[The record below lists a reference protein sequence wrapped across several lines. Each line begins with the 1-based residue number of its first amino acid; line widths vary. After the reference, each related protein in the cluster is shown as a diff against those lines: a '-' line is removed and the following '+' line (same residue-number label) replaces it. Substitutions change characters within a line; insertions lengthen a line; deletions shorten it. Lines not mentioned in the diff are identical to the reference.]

1 MPVDSWYISSFTTYL
16 QRWKPTVT
24 VIFPSWMMI
33 YEFELRQLREGYRLS
48 LTLPS
53 VCFDLPTISL
63 HRPLSA
69 ASWSSSQDKRSATR
83 HESSPKPRRWRWK
96 ATWTR
101 NVARAMGKKGWNQTA
116 RWIQNLATIT
126 DLHVNLVIS
135 TSLSGS
141 FPQGVRLKIHWN
153 HQ

>member
-33 YEFELRQLREGYRLS
+33 YEFELRQLRDGYRLS

-53 VCFDLPTISL
+53 VCFGLSRYHENRPEKPPPLDLPLRTNVVQ
-63 HRPLSA
+63 
-69 ASWSSSQDKRSATR
+69 QDTNRGQNLGDEGER
-83 HESSPKPRRWRWK
+83 QHEHGM
-96 ATWTR
+96 T
-101 NVARAMGKKGWNQTA
+101 RAMGKKGFPDSQMNPKFGK
-116 RWIQNLATIT
+116 IT